1 MSTSYVSVFSTN
13 WEAEKGNI
21 YDKGT
26 RFRRGRKG
34 QLPPEI
40 ELYDA
45 TVASC
50 RIKSWENTVQSY
62 AA

>member
-1 MSTSYVSVFSTN
+1 MSAIEVLRYPPITRCMIRVSGM
-13 WEAEKGNI
+13 E
-21 YDKGT
+21 
-26 RFRRGRKG
+26 G
-34 QLPPEI
+34 QNQLEI
-40 ELYDA
+40 ELYYA

>member
-1 MSTSYVSVFSTN
+1 MATLYVSVFSTN

-21 YDKGT
+21 YDKGDPVSS
-26 RFRRGRKG
+26 REKR
-34 QLPPEI
+34 PIAAWI